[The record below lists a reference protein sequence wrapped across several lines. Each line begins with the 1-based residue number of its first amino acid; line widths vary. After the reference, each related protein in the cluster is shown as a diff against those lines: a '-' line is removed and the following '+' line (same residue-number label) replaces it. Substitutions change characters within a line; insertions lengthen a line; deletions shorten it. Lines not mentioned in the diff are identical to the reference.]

1 MCRSGLFQ
9 GKTDHVSL
17 RPIAMVK
24 EASKITDVRQLPADQ
39 KRKDASPADKE

>member
-24 EASKITDVRQLPADQ
+24 EAIKIKDVRQLPPDQ
-39 KRKDASPADKE
+39 KRNDASPADQE